1 MSGDR
6 RLFLWLSVRRFLTFH
21 PIPLVLSGKRRTFVA
36 VMNWSF
42 ILRTTIK
49 FVLSMV
55 VYYLAVWKLNSLWWA
70 FVMALGFMILIAI
83 AEGYVIDW
91 IQKLKDRKEK

>member
-6 RLFLWLSVRRFLTFH
+6 RLFCSLYSDFQHSTAFY
-21 PIPLVLSGKRRTFVA
+21 LVLSRKSRTFVA

-55 VYYLAVWKLNSLWWA
+55 VYYLAAWKLNSLWWA